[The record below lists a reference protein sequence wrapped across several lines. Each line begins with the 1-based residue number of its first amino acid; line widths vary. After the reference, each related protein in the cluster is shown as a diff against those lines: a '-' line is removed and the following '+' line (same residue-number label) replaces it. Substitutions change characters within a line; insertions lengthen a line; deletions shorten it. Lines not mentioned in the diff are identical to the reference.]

1 MNSTGI
7 RSLKARA
14 GIDCKG
20 KPILEVD
27 IYTESGILG
36 RASSPSGI
44 SAGRHEAYVLRDHDP
59 NWHDGNG
66 VFKAVEMAE
75 KVVFPAIRGMDVM
88 DQRALDDFLCR
99 LDGTPNNSR
108 LGGNV
113 TYSVSLAVLR
123 AAALSLGLT
132 LYRYLNPG

>member
-7 RSLKARA
+7 KSLKARA

-27 IYTESGILG
+27 IYTESGVLG

-44 SAGRHEAYVLRDHDP
+44 SAGEHEAFVLRDHDP
-59 NWHDGNG
+59 LWHDGNG

-75 KVVFPAIRGMDVM
+75 KVVFPAIQGMDVM
-88 DQRALDDFLCR
+88 DCANWTERPIKPGWGAML
-99 LDGTPNNSR
+99 
-108 LGGNV
+108 
-113 TYSVSLAVLR
+113 
-123 AAALSLGLT
+123 LT
-132 LYRYLNPG
+132 VFPWRHSGPRRRSGAFRFTNI